1 MPYHGFMR
9 RLLVVIGVLL
19 AASLAASADELVI
32 THGGRRVIDTEPRS
46 ALDNC
51 SGWSFDPAPVALEN
65 DISNVYSTSGILRFS
80 ACDATFPF
88 GDEIWHGHRGSDGV
102 FTVQPAIT
110 RTSFRWMFGDQT
122 IDPQAYIGRVA
133 SPSVIRTAD
142 GRYFMAFI
150 ASVADAA
157 LCNGVHTGQVCG
169 LCIDP
174 FSYYVMYWAVST
186 DGTTWHV
193 LSRGNPVSNDALAA
207 ALLYRP
213 PNANDKAEGLYRG
226 ITRVRIFV
234 ADTYVWF
241 LTQYETGGTT
251 KTLLLRAPF
260 DGKTEFGITGAIEA
274 WRPDT
279 SSWQTA
285 TDSVLPDQFNDS
297 TISTSF
303 YPPLVS
309 IAEITKIP
317 GESFIGLLVDGSHI
331 DYTLSND
338 LLAWTPPKAL
348 RSAIPYFAD
357 DRGYAGSVVD
367 PTIVEDASNTLHLF
381 MASSDGDSDH
391 GIARDGIRDCSP
403 FLPNPSV
410 VGLGIYEGIVELAPL
425 ASTTLTITPRANP
438 AGAGVVAFDI
448 RVSAAD
454 GTSPNGRVAF
464 SAGTFSATVDA
475 NNGRATVFAPLNTPA
490 TYFVHAT
497 FTTLGPWTASSA
509 DAQVTVIPGTPPKKR
524 SVRH

>member
-1 MPYHGFMR
+1 MPYHNFMR
-9 RLLVVIGVLL
+9 RLIVITSVILT
-19 AASLAASADELVI
+19 AALAASADELVI
-32 THGGRRVIDTEPRS
+32 THGGRRVID
-46 ALDNC
+46 LDPTTAVTNC
-51 SGWSFDPAPVALEN
+51 AGWSYDPAPVALEN
-65 DISNVYSTSGILRFS
+65 DISNVYSTSGILRN
-80 ACDATFPF
+80 ACDDRIPF
-88 GDEIWHGHRGSDGV
+88 SDEIWHGHRGPDGV
-102 FTVQPAIT
+102 FTVEPAIT
-110 RTSFRWMFGDQT
+110 RTSFRWMFGDLP
-122 IDPQAYIGRVA
+122 IDPQAYVGRVA

-150 ASVADAA
+150 GSAADAS
-157 LCNGVHTGQVCG
+157 LCSGVHTGQVCG
-169 LCIDP
+169 LCLDP

-207 ALLYRP
+207 ALLYRSP
-213 PNANDKAEGLYRG
+213 DSNDRAEGLYRG
-226 ITRVRIFV
+226 ITRVRILV
-234 ADTYVWF
+234 GDTYIWF

-285 TDSVLPDQFNDS
+285 TDGVLPDQFNDP
-297 TISTSF
+297 TISTGF
-303 YPPLVS
+303 YLPLVS
-309 IAEITKIP
+309 IADITKIQ
-317 GESFIGLLVDGSHI
+317 GERYIGLVVDGSHI

-338 LLAWTPPKAL
+338 LLSWTPPRAL

-381 MASSDGDSDH
+381 MASDDGDSDH
-391 GIARDGIRDCSP
+391 GVVRDGSPDCGSP
-403 FLPNPSV
+403 SSTA
-410 VGLGIYEGIVELAPL
+410 GLGIYEGIVELAPL
-425 ASTTLTITPRANP
+425 ASTSLTITPRANP

-448 RVSAAD
+448 RVISSD

-464 SAGTFSATVDA
+464 SAGTFSTTVDV
-475 NNGRATVFAPLNTPA
+475 NNGRATVFAPLNTAA
-490 TYFVHAT
+490 TYSLHAT
-497 FTTLGPWTASSA
+497 FTTFGPWGASNA
-509 DAQVTVIPGTPPKKR
+509 DAQVTVVPGKPPKKR
-524 SVRH
+524 AVRH